1 MQIDSELYEQYDKE
15 WVARALWDPVEYQ
28 SFRNNQ
34 LRIQRAAIEQFP
46 NSAALIAD
54 SQDRINWIEKHTP
67 AGPVFPPSEPIGLT
81 LLAYH
86 CIERLKYSLAHMPF
100 LSESKRV
107 NINAVIRTYRSG
119 SLIPKPG
126 DITYWYAGIQKEDPG
141 PPGQRDEA
149 LARWTKEH
157 GEGSM
162 WIESVVPMHNCSPQM
177 ASLPNPIYLPTVT
190 SRT

>member
-1 MQIDSELYEQYDKE
+1 MQIDSELYDQYDKE
-15 WVARALWDPVEYQ
+15 WIARALWDPVEYQ

-54 SQDRINWIEKHTP
+54 SQDRINWIEKYTP
-67 AGPVFPPSEPIGLT
+67 AGPV
-81 LLAYH
+81 
-86 CIERLKYSLAHMPF
+86 LAHLPF

-107 NINAVIRTYRSG
+107 NINAVIRAYRSG

-177 ASLPNPIYLPTVT
+177 ASLSIYLPTVT
-190 SRT
+190 SDT